1 MTPQPPRLWLVR
13 HAAPGIAAGTC
24 YGALDVEADVAG
36 THEAARRLAAALPAD
51 HVLVRHSPLARC
63 AQLARALEA
72 LRPDLAA
79 RPDARLAEM
88 DFGTWE
94 GRAWNAI
101 GRAAVDAWTADFAG
115 HAPGGGE
122 SLARML
128 ARVASALAEAR
139 AACAAQT
146 AGDVVWITH
155 AGVARCVRWCLQ
167 APGRMPRADE
177 WPVAAPAFG
186 EWNCVD
192 LLEAPGSER
201 GRHPPGGG
209 CVPAV
214 VPPVAQPPF
223 SGTSSV
229 TAPSVPSDGP
239 RRT

>member
-13 HAAPGIAAGTC
+13 HAAPCIAAGTC
-24 YGALDVEADVAG
+24 YGSLDVDADPAA
-36 THEAARRLAAALPAD
+36 THEAARRLAAALPGRA
-51 HVLVRHSPLARC
+51 VLRHSPLARC

-94 GRAWNAI
+94 GRPWNAI
-101 GRAAVDAWTADFAG
+101 GRDAVDAWTADFTG

-128 ARVASALAEAR
+128 ERVAAALAEAR
-139 AACAAQT
+139 AECAAQA
-146 AGDVVWITH
+146 AGDMVWITH

-186 EWNCVD
+186 EWDCMA
-192 LLEAPGSER
+192 LQEAPVSER
-201 GRHPPGGG
+201 G
-209 CVPAV
+209 
-214 VPPVAQPPF
+214 
-223 SGTSSV
+223 
-229 TAPSVPSDGP
+229 
-239 RRT
+239 